1 MRVKTIIKIAAFAFV
16 VFVCSLTPFG
26 QERNKCA
33 PPNVFD
39 YDDDHTLTV
48 EVGSLL
54 KEPKCYDGMFVR
66 TIGFYLQG
74 FEVSKLFCLDCQ
86 DTGGAWVNT
95 ENYYA
100 AMKRCTSAEN
110 LKKLRAKDEATF
122 GVVVLGVLK
131 TRLGFNNPTPPKDIG
146 SKRMSELVTG
156 GGYGHMNA
164 YDSEFSPICFE
175 QVEVFSNDYL
185 THSAEGEKT
194 LKRMKQ
200 WYEKAYEK
208 L

>member
-1 MRVKTIIKIAAFAFV
+1 MKTINKIAAFAFV
-16 VFVCSLTPFG
+16 VFVCSLTSFG

-33 PPNVFD
+33 TPSVFD
-39 YDDDHTLTV
+39 YDEDHTLMV
-48 EVGSLL
+48 EAGSLL

-66 TIGFYLQG
+66 TIGFFLQA

-86 DTGGAWVNT
+86 PTGVTWVNT
-95 ENYYA
+95 ENFYA

-110 LKKLRAKDEATF
+110 LKKLRSKDEATF

-131 TRLGFNNPTPPKDIG
+131 TRLGFNDLTPPKDIG
-146 SKRMSELVTG
+146 SKRMSDLVRG

-175 QVEVFSNDYL
+175 QVEVFNNEYL
-185 THSAEGEKT
+185 TDSAEGEKT
-194 LKRMKQ
+194 LKKMKQ
-200 WYEKAYEK
+200 WYKKAYEK